1 MRAEQQRCRAGDPL
15 LHGRRVE
22 GRVGQS
28 MEVEASRWPDPSA
41 DEMRGRGAHRVN
53 GWEVA
58 KHAVKT
64 FVKAVPAR
72 VSVSEALPG
81 LVPLGQGRVRP
92 LLLHGVLVK
101 RHIQEVGGAS
111 ANPRYHLNPRMWWWL
126 RRVILGL

>member
-22 GRVGQS
+22 GRGGQS
-28 MEVEASRWPDPSA
+28 VEVEASRWPDSSA

-72 VSVSEALPG
+72 VSVSEVHLDLYHWGKEGSG
-81 LVPLGQGRVRP
+81 LCCCT
-92 LLLHGVLVK
+92 
-101 RHIQEVGGAS
+101 AF
-111 ANPRYHLNPRMWWWL
+111 W
-126 RRVILGL
+126 